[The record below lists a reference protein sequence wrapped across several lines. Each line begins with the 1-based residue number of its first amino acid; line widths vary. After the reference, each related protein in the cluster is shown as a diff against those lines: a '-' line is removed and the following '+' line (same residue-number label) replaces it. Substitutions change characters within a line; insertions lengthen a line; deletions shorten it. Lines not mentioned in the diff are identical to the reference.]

1 MGDGRIGAGATSP
14 MDVGSRSLGVSCRC
28 GSLKITSNSWKSIL
42 KREGKYV
49 TDARFLKTFGAA
61 YPSPGGGLR
70 SFTTVLPSHILC
82 LLPCIYMWWRGGGA
96 DIESYNVFHC
106 VFLLFNSVYMCML
119 LTCTNGAVM
128 HICTDVNKTILLCH
142 SLPWH
147 REVIARIFRNSLQLI
162 YHIVRTH
169 SEVLRQS
176 QYVPH
181 LALHECLEFCRRP

>member
-1 MGDGRIGAGATSP
+1 MSQMRDF
-14 MDVGSRSLGVSCRC
+14 SR
-28 GSLKITSNSWKSIL
+28 
-42 KREGKYV
+42 
-49 TDARFLKTFGAA
+49 
-61 YPSPGGGLR
+61 PSALHTPVRAGGLGPSQL
-70 SFTTVLPSHILC
+70 SFPLIFCVFFPAYIC
-82 LLPCIYMWWRGGGA
+82 GGGGGA

-181 LALHECLEFCRRP
+181 LALHECLEFCRRLYKIIKRVRCGLFFSFSSSSPAQFLRCKDRAERTKGWLCVS